1 MALSAPATTANI
13 LGIARPLQA
22 VVLAPGGGF
31 RQAELPR
38 PAVGPGEMLLAL
50 RVCGLCGTDLWK
62 LAQGG
67 TAGGSELG
75 HEVVGTV
82 VEIGP
87 GVRGFRVG
95 DRVAAPHHVACGD
108 CDACRRGSEPLC
120 PAFRASQLAPGGF
133 ADLIRVGEP
142 AVRLAACG
150 LPDSLSD
157 EAAVFLEPGACV
169 LRGLYRSGLREIV
182 APAGTGGAASAAILG
197 AGSMGLL
204 HLLLLKALWP
214 AVPVTLVDPLPERR
228 ERALALGADAAVPP
242 GEPAREAVA
251 ALAAGAGNTGSH
263 GADAVFDTAGGAAAL
278 AAALELTRP
287 GGTTVLFAH
296 APLGNRSD
304 VAEIDLNAFFKA
316 ERRLVGTY
324 SGSLVEQRDVFR
336 LLVTGRLDPT
346 PLVTHRLPLSRFA
359 EAVELARDRRALKVL
374 LTPDAAPG
382 AG

>member
-1 MALSAPATTANI
+1 MALSSPALA
-13 LGIARPLQA
+13 LQA

-31 RQAELPR
+31 RRAELSR
-38 PAVGPGEMLLAL
+38 PVVGPGELLLAL

-75 HEVVGTV
+75 HELVGTV

-87 GVRGFRVG
+87 GVRGFRLG

-120 PAFRASQLAPGGF
+120 PAFRASQLSPGGF
-133 ADLIRVGEP
+133 ADLVRVGEP

-150 LPDSLSD
+150 LPDHLSD

-169 LRGLYRSGLREIV
+169 LRGLYRSGLREVV
-182 APAGTGGAASAAILG
+182 AGGGAATAAVLG

-228 ERALALGADAAVPP
+228 ERALALGADAAAPP
-242 GEPAREAVA
+242 GEAARGV
-251 ALAAGAGNTGSH
+251 
-263 GADAVFDTAGGAAAL
+263 DAVFDTAGGAAAL
-278 AAALELTRP
+278 AQALELTRP

-296 APLGNRSD
+296 APRENRRD
-304 VAEIDLNAFFKA
+304 IAEIDLNAFFKA
-316 ERRLVGTY
+316 ERCLVGTY
-324 SGSLVEQRDVFR
+324 SGSLPEQREVFR

-382 AG
+382 VG